1 MLCFFK
7 EGVYFTK
14 ICNLLIM
21 ILHNI
26 FLSAMPVEFYLCQFS
41 PLISKERDKV
51 WIIFKSVC
59 QTQYIAC
66 LCCLSFPSET
76 ESNIVMIMRNESNGK
91 VTSIKTMV
99 GFPWWSRS

>member
-14 ICNLLIM
+14 IYNLLIM

-26 FLSAMPVEFYLCQFS
+26 FLSAMPVEFYLCPFP

-51 WIIFKSVC
+51 WIIFNSVC
-59 QTQYIAC
+59 Q
-66 LCCLSFPSET
+66 L
-76 ESNIVMIMRNESNGK
+76 NI
-91 VTSIKTMV
+91 
-99 GFPWWSRS
+99 